1 MIGRL
6 KAMGVLLAAVIALS
20 GCSAMMLGGSGGAY
34 EPPPD
39 ECSRRDRERGM
50 C

>member
-6 KAMGVLLAAVIALS
+6 KAIGAFFAVAILVS

-39 ECSRRDRERGM
+39 ECSARDRDRGL